1 MKIQNIIIGILVLVI
16 AVISYL
22 WLGSSSKSSAANIS
36 NSSKQTAQKE
46 RKVLYWRAPMNP
58 SEVYD
63 HPGKSKMGMDL
74 VPVYEDEASGNGVV
88 TISGAVQQNMN
99 VKTAVVEDKDLS
111 SQVVTNGILIV
122 DEQNEYIVTTRVN
135 GWIEKLYVNYTGQV
149 VNKGEKLMDI
159 YSPELVAAEQEL
171 LTALSYQSTV
181 KNSKINEAA
190 ASGDELLKN
199 AVAKLELLEIPDN
212 EIERI
217 KETKDVKTYMTL
229 YAQKSGTVILK
240 NVVEGQ
246 KIMAGAPLLHI
257 ANLSNLWLTAD
268 IYEYELPKI
277 KLGSP
282 ADITF
287 NFFPGKTFRSKIS
300 FIYPTLDNKTRT
312 IKVRFDMP
320 NYNNELK
327 PSMFAN
333 VVIKGRS
340 LENYP
345 AVPEQAVLRSGQ
357 KNIIILDLGNG
368 KFKPIEVTLGDY
380 SDGYY
385 QVLKGIALGDT
396 IVTSAQFLIDSESNL
411 RAALSQFS
419 SSSKKDSMNMGTNK
433 EDKTG
438 SMKNK
443 DMKKGPDI
451 SASSESASSEK
462 DPRVRKGVIDLSAI
476 DKNKDGKLYEDIMDW
491 NVISDEPGT
500 CPLCGMTLR
509 EFTIKEV
516 KENLTKHGFS
526 YK

>member
-1 MKIQNIIIGILVLVI
+1 MKIQNIIIGILVIVI

-22 WLGSSSKSSAANIS
+22 WLGSSDNSTSAMDGNPNNTS
-36 NSSKQTAQKE
+36 QKE

-58 SEVYD
+58 NEVYD

-74 VPVYEDEASGNGVV
+74 VPVYEDEASGSGVV

-99 VKTAVVEDKDLS
+99 VKTAVVENRDLN
-111 SQVVTNGILIV
+111 SQVITNGILAV
-122 DEQNEYIVTTRVN
+122 DEQNEYMVTTRVS
-135 GWIEKLYVNYTGQV
+135 GWVQKLYVNYTGQV
-149 VNKGEKLMDI
+149 VKKDEKLMDI

-171 LTALSYQSTV
+171 ITALSYQSSV
-181 KNSKINEAA
+181 KNSTINTAKT
-190 ASGDELLKN
+190 SGDELLRN
-199 AVAKLELLEIPDN
+199 AVEKLKLLEIPES

-217 KETKDVKTYMTL
+217 KETKEVNTYMTL
-229 YAQKSGTVILK
+229 YAQQGGTVIMK

-246 KIMAGAPLLHI
+246 KVMAGASLLHI

-268 IYEYELPKI
+268 IYEYELTKVKI
-277 KLGSP
+277 GSP

-287 NFFPGKTFRSKIS
+287 NFFPGKIFKSKVS

-312 IKVRFDMP
+312 VKVRFDIP
-320 NYNNELK
+320 NYHNELK

-333 VVIKGRS
+333 IVIKGKN
-340 LENYP
+340 LGNYP
-345 AVPEQAVLRSGQ
+345 VVPEQAVIRSGQ
-357 KNIIILDLGNG
+357 KNIVILALGNG
-368 KFKPIEVTLGDY
+368 KFKPVEVNLGDY
-380 SDGYY
+380 SNGYY
-385 QVLKGIALGDT
+385 QIHKGLSAGET

-411 RAALSQFS
+411 QAAISQFS
-419 SSSKKDSMNMGTNK
+419 SASRKDTMEMGTNGK
-433 EDKTG
+433 DKTG
-438 SMKNK
+438 SMKNI

-451 SASSESASSEK
+451 SSSSEAAPQEK
-462 DPRVRKGVIDLSAI
+462 DPRIRKGVIDLSAI

-500 CPLCGMTLR
+500 CPLCGMTLK

-516 KENLTKHGFS
+516 KDNLTKHGFE

>member
-1 MKIQNIIIGILVLVI
+1 MKIQNIIIGILVIII

-22 WLGSSSKSSAANIS
+22 WLRSSGNNSSSAMN
-36 NSSKQTAQKE
+36 NSSTQTAQKE

-74 VPVYEDEASGNGVV
+74 VPVYEDEASGNGIV

-99 VKTAVVEDKDLS
+99 VKTAVVENKDLS
-111 SQVVTNGILIV
+111 SQVVTNGILTV
-122 DEQNEYIVTTRVN
+122 NEQNEYMVTTRVS
-135 GWIEKLYVNYTGQV
+135 GWVQKLYVNYTGQV

-181 KNSKINEAA
+181 KNSTISEAA

-199 AVAKLELLEIPDN
+199 AVRKLELLEIPES

-217 KETKDVKTYMTL
+217 KETKVVKTYMTL
-229 YAQKSGTVILK
+229 YAQQGGTVIMK

-246 KIMAGAPLLHI
+246 KVMAGASLLHI
-257 ANLSNLWLTAD
+257 ADLSNLWLTAD
-268 IYEYELPKI
+268 IYEYELPKV
-277 KLGSP
+277 KLGSR

-287 NFFPGKTFRSKIS
+287 NFLPGKTFKSKIS

-312 IKVRFDMP
+312 VKVRFDIP

-333 VVIKGRS
+333 IVIKGKS
-340 LENYP
+340 LGNYP
-345 AVPEQAVLRSGQ
+345 AVPEQAVLRNGQ
-357 KNIIILDLGNG
+357 KNIVILDLGNG
-368 KFKPIEVTLGDY
+368 KFKPMEITLGDY
-380 SDGYY
+380 SNGYY
-385 QVLKGIALGDT
+385 QVLKGISAGET

-419 SSSKKDSMNMGTNK
+419 SAAKKDTTKMKNDNVN
-433 EDKTG
+433 
-438 SMKNK
+438 SMKDMDKK
-443 DMKKGPDI
+443 DNTEMT
-451 SASSESASSEK
+451 
-462 DPRVRKGVIDLSAI
+462 DPRIRKGTIDLSAI

-500 CPLCGMTLR
+500 CPLCGMTLK

-516 KENLTKHGFS
+516 KENLKKNGFE
-526 YK
+526 YKD

>member
-1 MKIQNIIIGILVLVI
+1 M
-16 AVISYL
+16 
-22 WLGSSSKSSAANIS
+22 S
-36 NSSKQTAQKE
+36 NNSGQSAQKE

-58 SEVYD
+58 SEVYN

-88 TISGAVQQNMN
+88 TINGAVQQNMN
-99 VKTAVVEDKDLS
+99 VKTAVVNKKALNFR
-111 SQVVTNGILIV
+111 VVTNGILTV
-122 DEQNEYIVTTRVN
+122 DEQNEYMVTTRVS
-135 GWIEKLYVNYTGQV
+135 GWVQKLYVNYTGQTV
-149 VNKGEKLMDI
+149 KKGEKLMDI

-171 LTALSYQSTV
+171 LTALSYQATV
-181 KNSKINEAA
+181 KNSSINEAK

-199 AVAKLELLEIPDN
+199 AVEKLKLLEIPDS

-217 KETKDVKTYMTL
+217 KETKEVKTYMTL
-229 YAQKSGTVILK
+229 YAQQGGTVIMK

-246 KIMAGAPLLHI
+246 KVMAGASLLHI
-257 ANLSNLWLTAD
+257 ADLSNLWLTAD
-268 IYEYELPKI
+268 LYEYELSKV

-287 NFFPGKTFRSKIS
+287 NFLPGKSYSSGVS

-312 IKVRFDMP
+312 VKVRFDIP

-333 VVIKGRS
+333 IVIKGKS
-340 LENYP
+340 LGDYP
-345 AVPEQAVLRSGQ
+345 VVPEQAVIRSGQ
-357 KNIIILDLGNG
+357 KNIVILALGNG
-368 KFKPIEVTLGDY
+368 RFKPMEVTLGDY

-385 QVLKGIALGDT
+385 QVLKGLSDGET

-411 RAALSQFS
+411 QAAVSLFS
-419 SSSKKDSMNMGTNK
+419 SASKDTMKMGTSKND
-433 EDKTG
+433 ETG
-438 SMKNK
+438 SMKNM
-443 DMKKGPDI
+443 DMKKGKDI
-451 SASSESASSEK
+451 SASPESVSGEK

-491 NVISDEPGT
+491 NVISDKPGM

-509 EFTIKEV
+509 EFSIKEV
-516 KENLTKHGFS
+516 KENLAKHGLE
-526 YK
+526 YKD